1 MIQKKIIILFIFLL
15 TICCAKEKE
24 CVIIL
29 SKEEVSGSYYFY
41 FRPNY
46 IPNSQSTNI
55 GMDGLN
61 SNYTSGKVSQE
72 KFDQYEIGDEYCFDI

>member
-1 MIQKKIIILFIFLL
+1 MIQKTIIILFIFLL
-15 TICCAKEKE
+15 VICCAKEEE

-46 IPNSQSTNI
+46 LPNTQSPNI
-55 GMDGLN
+55 GRDGLN
-61 SNYTSGKVSQE
+61 SNYTSGKVSLE
-72 KFDQYEIGDEYCFDI
+72 KFNQYDIGDEYCFDI